1 MCACRQASLHH
12 GCVSRVQVCSDVLQ
26 VLLDAPQSVGA
37 LPELGHLGVRQGHV
51 DYAAHTRV
59 VQHAGQRQE
68 DLLTNTIHVL
78 HKYRQTYTGFSE
90 EALRNIQTKIRTKT
104 QFVSI

>member
-12 GCVSRVQVCSDVLQ
+12 GCVCVRVCSDVLQ
-26 VLLDAPQSVGA
+26 VLLDAPQSVSA
-37 LPELGHLGVRQGHV
+37 LLELGHLGVRQGHV
-51 DYAAHTRV
+51 DDAAHTGV

-78 HKYRQTYTGFSE
+78 QKYKQTHTGFGK
-90 EALRNIQTKIRTKT
+90 EALPNIRRKIITKT
-104 QFVSI
+104 QFIGI